1 MGQQMNAIEVKQLV
15 SKQDHD
21 RFIKLPW
28 KLYAND
34 PMWVP
39 PLLMDRK
46 KLIDK
51 KNNPFYQH
59 AEAEFFLAYRN
70 NEIAGRIAAII
81 NHNHNKEH
89 KENIGFFGFFECIN
103 EQQVANAL
111 FQTAKQWLK
120 ERGVT
125 AVRGPANPSVND
137 EYGLLIDG
145 FNRPPVILM
154 PYNPPYYAKLIEG
167 AGLAKVKDLY
177 AYHVSK
183 DRSLNERLTN
193 ISERARQR
201 EGLTFRTINMKEFDK
216 EVAAIKSLYNRAW
229 QYNWGA
235 VPMTDEEF
243 DYLAADLKQI
253 IVPELVIIAEYKGEP
268 VGFSL
273 SIPDL
278 NIALKYN
285 KNGYLLPAIVRM
297 LVHKKKINWARVLV
311 LGVVPDRLKTG
322 AASVLFYETARR
334 CTEKGYPDG
343 EASWVLEDNVMM
355 NRAAEFLNGDR
366 YKTYRLYQ
374 TDL

>member
-1 MGQQMNAIEVKQLV
+1 MSSIDIRPAV
-15 SKQDHD
+15 SKRDLEK
-21 RFIKLPW
+21 FVKFPW
-28 KLYAND
+28 IIYKDD
-34 PMWVP
+34 PQWVP
-39 PLLMDRK
+39 PLLMDRR

-51 KNNPFYQH
+51 EKNPFYKH
-59 AEAEFFLAYRN
+59 SEAEFFLAYHN
-70 NEIAGRIAAII
+70 NEIVGRIAAII

-103 EQQVANAL
+103 DQEVASAL
-111 FQTAKQWLK
+111 FLTAKQWLK

-125 AVRGPANPSVND
+125 AIRGPANPSVND

-145 FNRPPVILM
+145 FNRPPIILM

-167 AGLAKVKDLY
+167 AGLTKIKDLY

-183 DRSLNERLTN
+183 DRSLNERLTK

-253 IVPELVIIAEYKGEP
+253 IVPELVVLAEYKGEP

-285 KNGYLLPAIVRM
+285 KGGYLLPAIVRM
-297 LVHKKKINWARVLV
+297 LIHKKKINWARVLV
-311 LGVVPDRLKTG
+311 LGVVPERLKTG

-334 CTEKGYPDG
+334 CIEKGYPDG
-343 EASWVLEDNVMM
+343 EAGWVLEDNVMM
-355 NRAAEFLNGDR
+355 NRAAEFLNADR

-374 TDL
+374 TNL